1 MRAEI
6 SKALVVVTQYPPHP
20 AVPGASRWTLRILN
34 LVAILAALGG
44 VVYAFVGGWYWALI
58 GIAAMLIIGRANQRT
73 AAEIVMGLA
82 RSNSNFKAEM
92 VRAGVII
99 EQ

>member
-6 SKALVVVTQYPPHP
+6 SKALVVVTQHP
-20 AVPGASRWTLRILN
+20 AVPSASRWTLRILN
-34 LVAILAALGG
+34 LVAALAALGG
-44 VVYAFVGGWYWALI
+44 VVYAFFGGWYWALI

-73 AAEIVMGLA
+73 AAEVVMGLA
-82 RSNSNFKAEM
+82 RSNSGFKAEM
-92 VRAGVII
+92 IRTGVIV

>member
-6 SKALVVVTQYPPHP
+6 SKALVVVTQHP

-34 LVAILAALGG
+34 LVATVAALGG
-44 VVYAFVGGWYWALI
+44 VVYAFFGGWYWALI
-58 GIAAMLIIGRANQRT
+58 GIAAMLIIGRANRRT

-82 RSNSNFKAEM
+82 RSNSNFKTEM
-92 VRAGVII
+92 IRAGVIV
-99 EQ
+99 ER